1 MIKKL
6 KSKIKQIYPVS
17 FSIITKK
24 EANNVSRVIGNGWIS
39 SDGPEIKKF
48 EDNFSRF
55 IGRKYSIAVSSGTAI
70 NEILK

>member
-24 EANNVSRVIGNGWIS
+24 EANNVSRVIRNGWIS

>member
-17 FSIITKK
+17 FSIITEK
-24 EANNVSRVIGNGWIS
+24 EANNVSRVIRNGWIS